1 MLTPNIRNKETDP
14 KELNIINTAL
24 NLFIRVNLD
33 RVSMQQI
40 ALAAGVGK
48 TTLYQFFESKND
60 LLAALLL
67 NDEQELEEFLDKPE
81 YLSDSSLILEKYIRF
96 RLQSFE
102 KYKVLHQIEIKL
114 ESEGNP
120 PDRFLLWK
128 NLRGRHI
135 DYLVRHIQEGSNESD
150 AEINPAHYYG
160 LIWAIIHGA
169 AQLSDSKFF
178 HQMMG
183 DRRGFVQFI
192 TDFTKKI
199 ASE

>member
-1 MLTPNIRNKETDP
+1 MLTPNIRNKESDP

-24 NLFIRVNLD
+24 NLFIRVSVD

-67 NDEQELEEFLDKPE
+67 NDEQELEEFFLQAN
-81 YLSDSSLILEKYIRF
+81 LTSDPGILLEKYIKF
-96 RLQSFE
+96 RLQSFD
-102 KYKVLHQIEIKL
+102 KYKVLYQIEVKL
-114 ESEGNP
+114 DSEGTP

-135 DYLVRHIQEGSNESD
+135 EYMARAIQDVVNIQEAD
-150 AEINPAHYYG
+150 INPLHFYSFV
-160 LIWAIIHGA
+160 WSFIHGA
-169 AQLSDSKFF
+169 AQLSESSFF
-178 HQMMG
+178 QHLTE
-183 DRRGFVQFI
+183 DRRSFIQFLSNVCKQ
-192 TDFTKKI
+192 FFSK
-199 ASE
+199 